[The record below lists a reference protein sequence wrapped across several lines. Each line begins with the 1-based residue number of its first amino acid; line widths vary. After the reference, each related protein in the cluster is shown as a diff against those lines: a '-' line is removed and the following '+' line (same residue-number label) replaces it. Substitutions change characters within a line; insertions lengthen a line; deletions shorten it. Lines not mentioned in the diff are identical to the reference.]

1 MFQPAAESM
10 STDERSAGQLHAL
23 RALVGR
29 LRTGPS
35 AFWHDR
41 LGGVEPGD
49 LDDLRSLAH
58 LPWTVKADFRDT
70 YPYGMLAV
78 PLSETVR
85 VHASSGTSGR
95 PTIVA
100 YTRRDIE
107 VFATCVAR
115 AIASAGGGPGD
126 VVHVAYG
133 YGLFTGGLGLHG
145 GAEALGATTVPA
157 SGGNTALQLQ
167 LLSDL
172 GAGGLA
178 CTPSFA
184 MLLAERAVA
193 AGTTGLAVRYGVHGA
208 EPWSDSYRD
217 KLEAAWSAVT
227 GAPYVARDIYGLS
240 EVMGPGVA
248 MECVEGPGGLHVFD
262 DHFLPEVV
270 DPETGAPLAAGER
283 GELVL
288 TTLTKEALPVVR
300 YRTGDVTRLLPG
312 GCACGRTHPRIARL
326 EGRVDDMLVVRG
338 VNVFPREIEAVVL
351 AEPALS
357 GAYAIVVDRRSTMVR
372 LEVRVELG
380 SDLADPASL
389 GARLER
395 LLADRVRLSVDVVV
409 LAPGGLPRTEG
420 GKAKR
425 VHERTSEADPL
436 A

>member
-1 MFQPAAESM
+1 MFNAAAETLSA
-10 STDERSAGQLHAL
+10 DERAAGQLDAL
-23 RALVGR
+23 RGLVRR
-29 LRTGPS
+29 LSTGPS
-35 AFWHDR
+35 DFWRER
-41 LGGVEPGD
+41 LAGVEPGD
-49 LDDLRSLAH
+49 LTDLGALGT

-95 PTIVA
+95 PTVVA
-100 YTRRDIE
+100 YTRRD
-107 VFATCVAR
+107 VATFAECVAR
-115 AIASAGGGPGD
+115 SIAAAGGGPGD

-167 LLSDL
+167 LLVDL

-184 MLLAERAVA
+184 MLLAERAAA
-193 AGTTGLAVRYGVHGA
+193 AGTAGLAVRYGVHGA

-248 MECVEGPGGLHVFD
+248 MECVEGPGGLHLFD

-270 DPETGAPLAAGER
+270 DPATGEPAAPGER

-300 YRTGDVTRLLPG
+300 YRTGDVTRLLAGECP
-312 GCACGRTHPRIARL
+312 CGRTHPRIARL
-326 EGRVDDMLVVRG
+326 EGRVDDMLVIRG

-357 GAYAIVVDRRSTMVR
+357 GAYAIVVDRRATMAR

-380 SDLADPASL
+380 SQAGDAAELAP
-389 GARLER
+389 RLER

-409 LAPGGLPRTEG
+409 LPPGGLPRTEG

-425 VHERTSEADPL
+425 VYERTSEADPL